1 MTATTDPEYFNKQPY
16 EEYSIDF
23 DYTGKLPPGAA
34 SLSSAT
40 LSAVKWPKGN
50 PTQQTDAT
58 GDVLQSTTGTIVSSV
73 KVRGRVIA
81 GTDGYDYL
89 ITCRAVTNDGQ
100 KLEDDVEM
108 RVREKDADT

>member
-1 MTATTDPEYFNKQPY
+1 MTGTTDPESFSKQPY

-23 DYTGKLPPGAA
+23 DYTLRLPPGAT

-40 LSAVKWPKGN
+40 LSAVKWPMGS

-58 GDVLQSTTGTIVSSV
+58 SDVLQSTTATIVSSTKARARV
-73 KVRGRVIA
+73 KG

-89 ITCRAVTNDGQ
+89 VTCRAITNDGQ